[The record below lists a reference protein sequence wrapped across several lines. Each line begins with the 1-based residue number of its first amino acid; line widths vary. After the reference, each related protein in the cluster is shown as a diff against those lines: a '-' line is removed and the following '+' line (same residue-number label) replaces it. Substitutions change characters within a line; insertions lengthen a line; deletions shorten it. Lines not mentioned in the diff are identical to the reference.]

1 MADLAK
7 IKEINLVIEKY
18 FSENNTL
25 DIIPVKKLMP
35 NFIKAG
41 IFTKDEKNGLPIR
54 KVLRELD
61 KTNKLDLIP
70 FVHAQRKDT
79 TTYWYFIPADAEAP
93 TKAYKQQ
100 EKSAELLKQI
110 SERLNND
117 ENYVI
122 DLCDVVLGLKANRQ
136 KRFGFLLGD
145 LHKDGKTR
153 TSLPVDAFYEELN
166 LVIEYKEFQNTET
179 ASNFKTSLK
188 KTVSGVTRQ
197 EQRVIYDQRKAEI
210 LPENNIDLVVLSY
223 SDFSNESNNKIKRNE
238 TSDIKT
244 ISNVLKKYIKS
255 E

>member
-1 MADLAK
+1 MADLTK

-18 FSENNTL
+18 FGENDTL
-25 DIIPVKKLMP
+25 DIIPAKKLMP
-35 NFIKAG
+35 DFIKAG

-61 KTNKLDLIP
+61 KTNQLDLIP
-70 FVHAQRKDT
+70 FVHAQRKEN
-79 TTYWYFIPADAEAP
+79 TTYWYFIPANAEAP

-100 EKSAELLKQI
+100 EKSAESLKEI

-122 DLCDVVLGLKANRQ
+122 DLCDAALGSKANRQ

-145 LHKDGKTR
+145 LHKDGKTK
-153 TSLPVDAFYEELN
+153 TSLPVDAFYAELN
-166 LVIEYKEFQNTET
+166 LVIEFKEFQNIET
-179 ASNFKTSLK
+179 ASNFNTSQK
-188 KTVSGVTRQ
+188 QTVSGVTRQ
-197 EQRVIYDQRKAEI
+197 EQRIIYDRRKAEI

-223 SDFSNESNNKIKRNE
+223 SDFSCDSNNKIKRNE
-238 TSDIKT
+238 SSDIKT
-244 ISNVLKKYIKS
+244 VSDTLRKYIKS